1 MISQRWHVS
10 SPESYRVGLFS
21 IRHTTSFGKTG
32 LSSGNPLSQ
41 PLWGWGE
48 GIYAAAGPLE
58 VSGNEKG
65 NSQAKKRRKFPNELI
80 LRVVGC
86 WEHAARGGTA
96 SSVGLASK
104 EGQGLGC
111 FTFKYP
117 SWAIAGVTLG
127 GERKRLLHQA
137 LSFPAPTQTF
147 LSTGL

>member
-1 MISQRWHVS
+1 MKRETPKRKKEEN
-10 SPESYRVGLFS
+10 SPMSLF
-21 IRHTTSFGKTG
+21 
-32 LSSGNPLSQ
+32 
-41 PLWGWGE
+41 
-48 GIYAAAGPLE
+48 
-58 VSGNEKG
+58 
-65 NSQAKKRRKFPNELI
+65 

-86 WEHAARGGTA
+86 WEHAAGGGTA

-117 SWAIAGVTLG
+117 SWGIAGVTLG